1 MMILLFAYLNIIRLA
16 HGHLSM
22 EKPDEHWRPGIG
34 IDVSIYKSKQPQ
46 VNEVQRYNR
55 NSLMRNKSDGEVSR
69 YSTQGWGREGPVQKI
84 PDDGIPA
91 EEGQFP
97 WAAAL
102 FIDDAWF
109 CEGSLIS
116 DGHLLTSAHC
126 LDGASFIDILLGSS
140 QSQGFKS

>member
-102 FIDDAWF
+102 FIPGVSVKVPF
-109 CEGSLIS
+109 SPS
-116 DGHLLTSAHC
+116 M
-126 LDGASFIDILLGSS
+126 
-140 QSQGFKS
+140 SQGLNLIKYW

>member
-1 MMILLFAYLNIIRLA
+1 M
-16 HGHLSM
+16 
-22 EKPDEHWRPGIG
+22 K
-34 IDVSIYKSKQPQ
+34 
-46 VNEVQRYNR
+46 
-55 NSLMRNKSDGEVSR
+55 NKSVGEVSR
-69 YSTQGWGREGPVQKI
+69 YSTQGCGREGPVRKI

-116 DGHLLTSAHC
+116 DGHLLTSAHF

-140 QSQGFKS
+140 QSQDGPNSIQITSSEYLIHPYYDDSIMYNDIAIINLPSKIEVFEFFKMKLTTALF

>member
-1 MMILLFAYLNIIRLA
+1 MMFAYLNIITLA
-16 HGHLSM
+16 LGHLSM
-22 EKPDEHWRPGIG
+22 EKPDEYWRPGIG
-34 IDVSIYKSKQPQ
+34 KDVSKYKSKQPQ
-46 VNEVQRYNR
+46 VNKVQRYNR

-102 FIDDAWF
+102 HY
-109 CEGSLIS
+109 GIS
-116 DGHLLTSAHC
+116 PHYLAQKYQVFTSQCAM
-126 LDGASFIDILLGSS
+126 
-140 QSQGFKS
+140 